1 MELGQDGRC
10 RVPGRI
16 PLHHHASSLRGNDTG
31 GRRERERERERIDNS
46 MKPASGLDC
55 DYAEKTIG
63 FYLLLLYICILHVHY
78 VGTVYMY
85 FTHKLCTLYRGC
97 IIKNTNMYLYSLS
110 PLSLTHTHTQY
121 NPQLVI
127 VSCGFDAAEGDPLGG
142 YHVTPAGYAH
152 MTHLLS
158 ALANGKLVVAMEGG
172 T

>member
-16 PLHHHASSLRGNDTG
+16 PLHHHASSLRGKDTG
-31 GRRERERERERIDNS
+31 GRGEGERERELTVVTTLR
-46 MKPASGLDC
+46 KPSAFIFC
-55 DYAEKTIG
+55 YYNYTT
-63 FYLLLLYICILHVHY
+63 CNY
-78 VGTVYMY
+78 VGTLRINYVDY
-85 FTHKLCTLYRGC
+85 TKDVLYLHYT
-97 IIKNTNMYLYSLS
+97 II
-110 PLSLTHTHTQY
+110 PLSFTHTHTQY

-172 T
+172 TYTCTSEFPQSLE